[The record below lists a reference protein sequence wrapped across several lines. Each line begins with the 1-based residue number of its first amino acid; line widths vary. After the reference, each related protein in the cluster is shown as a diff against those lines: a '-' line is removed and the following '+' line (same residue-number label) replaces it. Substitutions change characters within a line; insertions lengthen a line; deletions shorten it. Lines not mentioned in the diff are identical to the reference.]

1 MSVYLCL
8 PSACRLRQ
16 APPRLL
22 VFECLVGMVAVRSVL
37 PSRTTTGASVGV
49 SATRFS
55 GLACRGVPGGDSQ
68 RGGTL
73 LAGWLYDKQRLTRVG
88 AQTQGFVATLCFLL
102 GPFAAFLA
110 APAAVVRR
118 QGWSKGTAH
127 RPACGPQRCTWHWQG
142 VRCCGSRCC
151 STRVCARASPLLRV
165 GVSRCE
171 QSGDAQRTGRGFN
184 NGPSSASVA
193 TAWAVPGAGA
203 VIGSAVVQS
212 NGAWR
217 VGS

>member
-1 MSVYLCL
+1 VSVYLCL

-88 AQTQGFVATLCFLL
+88 AQTQGFVATLCLLL

-151 STRVCARASPLLRV
+151 ARGSVHARLLSCVLACVSRVGTPNARAVASTTVPPAPQWPPR
-165 GVSRCE
+165 
-171 QSGDAQRTGRGFN
+171 GRSLGLA
-184 NGPSSASVA
+184 P
-193 TAWAVPGAGA
+193 
-203 VIGSAVVQS
+203 
-212 NGAWR
+212 
-217 VGS
+217 